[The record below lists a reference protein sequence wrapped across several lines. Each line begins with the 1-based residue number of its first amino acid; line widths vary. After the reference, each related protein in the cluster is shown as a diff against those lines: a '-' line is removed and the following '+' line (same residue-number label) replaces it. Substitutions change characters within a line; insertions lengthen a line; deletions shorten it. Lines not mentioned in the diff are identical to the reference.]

1 MFCQRLH
8 EHFQI
13 ALLVLHLRR
22 LCYILSISFGLGR
35 FRQGPP
41 QQFSFAARFENEK
54 QPCAY
59 RVVFNIESALLF
71 VGFRTSQTRHVGPP
85 QYN

>member
-13 ALLVLHLRR
+13 ALFVLHLRR

-54 QPCAY
+54 TTLRIQGCFVI
-59 RVVFNIESALLF
+59 VVVLRRALQSFSAL
-71 VGFRTSQTRHVGPP
+71 TSLEYYR
-85 QYN
+85 

>member
-35 FRQGPP
+35 FHQGPP

-54 QPCAY
+54 
-59 RVVFNIESALLF
+59 
-71 VGFRTSQTRHVGPP
+71 
-85 QYN
+85 

>member
-35 FRQGPP
+35 FHQGPP

-54 QPCAY
+54 TPLRIQGCFCYLVQIFYSFETEP
-59 RVVFNIESALLF
+59 FSL
-71 VGFRTSQTRHVGPP
+71 T
-85 QYN
+85 

>member
-35 FRQGPP
+35 FHQGPP
-41 QQFSFAARFENEK
+41 QQFSFAARFENKK

-59 RVVFNIESALLF
+59 RVVFDIENALLF
-71 VGFRTSQTRHVGPP
+71 VGV
-85 QYN
+85 

>member
-22 LCYILSISFGLGR
+22 LCYILSISFGLDR
-35 FRQGPP
+35 FHQGPP

-59 RVVFNIESALLF
+59 RVVFVIVVVLRRALQSFSAL
-71 VGFRTSQTRHVGPP
+71 TSLECYR
-85 QYN
+85 